1 MTGTAGDIIPIVII
15 PVLALAFLLGMVY
28 YANSH
33 PQWGNQ
39 APAETVSTHAL
50 EGSAPAERLSSP
62 RPVISGQRP
71 GTAADEV
78 TSEQARVSETR
89 QE

>member
-39 APAETVSTHAL
+39 APTETVSAHAL
-50 EGSAPAERLSSP
+50 EGSVPAQGLSSP
-62 RPVISGQRP
+62 RTVVAGQRL
-71 GTAADEV
+71 GTDADEV
-78 TSEQARVSETR
+78 TPEQARASETR
-89 QE
+89 KE

>member
-1 MTGTAGDIIPIVII
+1 MTGTAGDIVPIVIV

-39 APAETVSTHAL
+39 PPTETASAHAL
-50 EGSAPAERLSSP
+50 EGSGPAQGLSSP
-62 RPVISGQRP
+62 RTVVP
-71 GTAADEV
+71 GHRLGTDADEV
-78 TSEQARVSETR
+78 TPEQTRASETR
-89 QE
+89 KE

>member
-1 MTGTAGDIIPIVII
+1 MTGTAGDIIPIVIV
-15 PVLALAFLLGMVY
+15 PVLALAYMLGMVY

-33 PQWGNQ
+33 PLWGNQ
-39 APAETVSTHAL
+39 PPTETVSTHAL
-50 EGSAPAERLSSP
+50 EGSVPAERLSSP
-62 RPVISGQRP
+62 RPVIPGQRP